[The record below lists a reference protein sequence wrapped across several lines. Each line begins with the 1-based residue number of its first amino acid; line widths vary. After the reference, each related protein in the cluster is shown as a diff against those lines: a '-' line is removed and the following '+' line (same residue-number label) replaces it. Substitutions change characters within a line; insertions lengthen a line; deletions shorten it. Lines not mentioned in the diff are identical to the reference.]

1 MRATA
6 LLAAL
11 SLFAACD
18 GSKDTG
24 DTDTTPEVRNQKP
37 IAEAGDTVSQTADT
51 AVSLSGAASTDPDG
65 DALTYHRS
73 FDHVPDASTLDE
85 REAPFSP
92 NHSAEAM
99 NTSFSPDA
107 VGTYVVKLV
116 VEDAKGLESD
126 PDYVIVTI
134 DDPETVPVANAGT
147 DQVANVGALVSLDG
161 SLSYDP
167 MGRTLTYA
175 WSVVDKPADSTVS
188 ALTAATT
195 VASSFTPDQRG
206 VYVLNLVVDNGISRS
221 SSDAVTVTALGDDS
235 APTANAGSDQPDAE
249 DCTTIQL
256 DCSASADPDGD
267 PLQYLWEIQSKPTG
281 SAATNAVSFSDRT
294 AQRPTFYPD
303 VAGEYQ
309 ITCAV
314 NDGTT
319 WSTPDLMVVEAA
331 ERRSNERP
339 TITAGSDAVVDG
351 GSGDCVE
358 SGYTYNCD
366 ECAASVTTLGATA
379 SVTDADGDPLT
390 YLWTTTNT
398 DATIADPTSL
408 VTSVTLEDSEPE
420 EPGSCSE
427 TEFEFELTVTDCTGA
442 TVTDNITLTV
452 SCCGVEDTSAR

>member
-6 LLAAL
+6 LFAVL
-11 SLFAACD
+11 SIFAACD
-18 GSKDTG
+18 GNKDTG
-24 DTDTTPEVRNQKP
+24 DTDTVPEVRNQKP
-37 IAEAGDTVSQTADT
+37 IAEAGDSVSQTADT
-51 AVSLSGAASTDPDG
+51 AVALSGAASSDPDG
-65 DALTYHRS
+65 DALTYHWS
-73 FDHVPDASTLDE
+73 FDHVPDESTLDE
-85 REAPFSP
+85 REAPFTP
-92 NHSAEAM
+92 NHGADAM
-99 NTSFSPDA
+99 NTAFSPDA
-107 VGTYVVKLV
+107 VGTYVVKLI

-147 DQVANVGALVSLDG
+147 DQVGNVGALISLDG

-167 MGRTLTYA
+167 LGRTLTYA

-195 VASSFTPDQRG
+195 AAASFTPDQRG

-249 DCTTIQL
+249 DCTTLQL

-267 PLQYLWEIQSKPTG
+267 PLQYQWEIQSKPSG
-281 SAATNAVSFSDRT
+281 SAVTNAVSFSDRT

-309 ITCAV
+309 LTCAV
-314 NDGTT
+314 SDGTS
-319 WSTPDLMVVEAA
+319 WSTPDIVVIEAA

-351 GSGDCVE
+351 GSGECVE

-366 ECAASVTTLGATA
+366 ECAASVASLGATA

-390 YLWTTTNT
+390 YTWTTSNT

-408 VTSVTLEDSEPE
+408 VTTVTLEDSEPE

-427 TEFEFELTVTDCTGA
+427 TEFEFELSVSDCTGA
-442 TVTDNITLTV
+442 VVTDSITLTV